1 MSVQTAVI
9 AEDEPHL
16 RDELCETLAEVWPE
30 LVIKAKARDGSEAC
44 EALQRFAPDVLFLDI
59 EMPGKTGLEVA
70 QFANGRC
77 HIVFVTAYDNY
88 AVEAFEHA
96 AVDYV
101 MKPVT
106 AERLTET
113 VRRLKVHTHERPA
126 DLAGVLK
133 FLAERLAPAREYLR
147 WITVSEGQETRL
159 ITLDEVCYFQS
170 DTKYT
175 RVVTAEKCPL
185 IRRTI
190 KELADEIDPKVFW
203 QIHRGTLLH
212 VNAIA
217 GVTRDFGGRMRIRVK
232 QRKETLPVS
241 ESYIHLFRQM

>member
-1 MSVQTAVI
+1 
-9 AEDEPHL
+9 
-16 RDELCETLAEVWPE
+16 
-30 LVIKAKARDGSEAC
+30 
-44 EALQRFAPDVLFLDI
+44 
-59 EMPGKTGLEVA
+59 
-70 QFANGRC
+70 
-77 HIVFVTAYDNY
+77 
-88 AVEAFEHA
+88 
-96 AVDYV
+96 

-133 FLAERLAPAREYLR
+133 FLAERLPPSREYLR
-147 WITVSEGQETRL
+147 WITVSEGQEMRL

-190 KELADEIDPKVFW
+190 KELVDEIDPKVFW
-203 QIHRGTLLH
+203 QIHRSTL
-212 VNAIA
+212 VNVNSIA
-217 GVTRDFGGRMRIRVK
+217 GVTRDFGGRMRVRVK

>member
-1 MSVQTAVI
+1 MSEQTAVV
-9 AEDEPHL
+9 AEDEAHL

-30 LVIKAKARDGSEAC
+30 LVIKAVARDGSEAC
-44 EALQRFAPDVLFLDI
+44 DALQKYAPDVLFLDI

-70 QFANGRC
+70 RLANGRC

-106 AERLTET
+106 VERLAES
-113 VRRLKVHTHERPA
+113 VRRLKVRAHERPA
-126 DLAGVLK
+126 DLAAVLK
-133 FLAERLAPAREYLR
+133 LLAERLEPSREYLR
-147 WITVSEGQETRL
+147 WITVSEGQEMRL
-159 ITLDEVCYFQS
+159 ITVDEICYFQS

-175 RVVTAEKCPL
+175 RIVTTEKCAL

-190 KELADEIDPKVFW
+190 KELVEEVDPKVFW
-203 QIHRGTLLH
+203 QIHRSTL
-212 VNAIA
+212 VNVKSIS
-217 GVTRDFGGRMRIRVK
+217 GVTRDFGGRLRVRVK

-241 ESYIHLFRQM
+241 EPYMHLFRQL

>member
-1 MSVQTAVI
+1 MSEQTAVI

-113 VRRLKVHTHERPA
+113 VRRLKAHTRERPP

-133 FLAERLAPAREYLR
+133 FLAERLPTSREYLR
-147 WITVSEGQETRL
+147 WITVSEGQEMRL

-190 KELADEIDPKVFW
+190 KELVDEIDPKVFW
-203 QIHRGTLLH
+203 QIHRSTL
-212 VNAIA
+212 VNVNSIA
-217 GVTRDFGGRMRIRVK
+217 GVTRDFGGRMRLRVK

>member
-1 MSVQTAVI
+1 MSEQTAVI

-113 VRRLKVHTHERPA
+113 VRRLKAHTRERPP

-133 FLAERLAPAREYLR
+133 FLAERLPTSREYLR
-147 WITVSEGQETRL
+147 WITVSEGQEMRL

-190 KELADEIDPKVFW
+190 KELAEEIDPKVFW
-203 QIHRGTLLH
+203 QIHRGTL
-212 VNAIA
+212 VNVNSIA

>member
-1 MSVQTAVI
+1 MSEQTAVI

-113 VRRLKVHTHERPA
+113 VRRLKAHTRERPP
-126 DLAGVLK
+126 DLTGVLK
-133 FLAERLAPAREYLR
+133 FLAERLPTSREYLR
-147 WITVSEGQETRL
+147 WITVSEGQEMRL

-190 KELADEIDPKVFW
+190 KELVDEIDPKVFW
-203 QIHRGTLLH
+203 QIHRGTL
-212 VNAIA
+212 VNVNSIA
-217 GVTRDFGGRMRIRVK
+217 GVTRDFGGRMRLRVK

>member
-1 MSVQTAVI
+1 MSEQTAVI

-44 EALQRFAPDVLFLDI
+44 EALQRFTPDVLFLDI

-113 VRRLKVHTHERPA
+113 VRRLKVHTRERPP

-133 FLAERLAPAREYLR
+133 FLAERLPTSREYLR
-147 WITVSEGQETRL
+147 WITVSEGQEMRL

-190 KELADEIDPKVFW
+190 KELVDEIDPKVFW
-203 QIHRGTLLH
+203 QIHRSTL
-212 VNAIA
+212 VNVNSIA
-217 GVTRDFGGRMRIRVK
+217 GVTRDFGGRMRVRVK

>member
-1 MSVQTAVI
+1 MSEQTAVV
-9 AEDEPHL
+9 AEDETHL

-44 EALQRFAPDVLFLDI
+44 EALQRYAPDVLFLDI

-101 MKPVT
+101 MKPIT
-106 AERLTET
+106 AERLAET
-113 VRRLKVHTHERPA
+113 VRRLKVRTHERPP
-126 DLAGVLK
+126 DLAAVLQL
-133 FLAERLAPAREYLR
+133 LAERLAPSREYLR

-159 ITLDEVCYFQS
+159 ITLDEICYFQS

-175 RVVTAEKCPL
+175 RVVTPEKCAL

-190 KELADEIDPKVFW
+190 KELVEEVDPKVFW
-203 QIHRGTLLH
+203 QIHRSTL
-212 VNAIA
+212 VNVNSIG
-217 GVTRDFGGRMRIRVK
+217 GVTRDFGGQLCVRVK

-241 ESYIHLFRQM
+241 KPYIHLFRQL

>member
-1 MSVQTAVI
+1 MSEQTAVI

-88 AVEAFEHA
+88 AVEAFDHA

-106 AERLTET
+106 AE
-113 VRRLKVHTHERPA
+113 KSA
-126 DLAGVLK
+126 
-133 FLAERLAPAREYLR
+133 
-147 WITVSEGQETRL
+147 
-159 ITLDEVCYFQS
+159 
-170 DTKYT
+170 
-175 RVVTAEKCPL
+175 L

-190 KELADEIDPKVFW
+190 KELVEEVDPRHFW
-203 QIHRGTLLH
+203 QIHRGTLIN
-212 VNAIA
+212 VNSIA
-217 GVTRDFGGRMRIRVK
+217 GVMRDFGGHLRVRVK
-232 QRKETLPVS
+232 QRQETLAVS
-241 ESYIHLFRQM
+241 EPYMHLFRQI

>member
-1 MSVQTAVI
+1 MSVQTAVV
-9 AEDEPHL
+9 AEDEAHL
-16 RDELCETLAEVWPE
+16 RDELCETLADVWPE
-30 LVIKAKARDGSEAC
+30 LVIKARARDGSEAC
-44 EALQRFAPDVLFLDI
+44 EALQRYAPDVLFLDI

-88 AVEAFEHA
+88 AIEAFEHA

-113 VRRLKVHTHERPA
+113 VRRLKARTHERPP
-126 DLAGVLK
+126 DLANVLQL
-133 FLAERLAPAREYLR
+133 LAERLSPSREYLR
-147 WITVSEGQETRL
+147 WITVSEAQEMRL
-159 ITLDEVCYFQS
+159 ITIDEICYFQS

-175 RVVTAEKCPL
+175 RVVTADKCAL

-190 KELADEIDPKVFW
+190 KELVEEVDPKLFW
-203 QIHRGTLLH
+203 QIHRSTL
-212 VNAIA
+212 VNVNSIG
-217 GVTRDFGGRMRIRVK
+217 GVMRDFGGHLRVRIK
-232 QRKETLPVS
+232 HRKETLPVS
-241 ESYIHLFRQM
+241 EPYVHLFRQL

>member
-1 MSVQTAVI
+1 MSEQTAII
-9 AEDEPHL
+9 AEDEAHL
-16 RDELCETLAEVWPE
+16 RDELCEMLAEVWPE

-44 EALQRFAPDVLFLDI
+44 EALQRHAPDVLFLDI

-106 AERLTET
+106 PERLTET
-113 VRRLKVHTHERPA
+113 VRRLKAHPHERPT
-126 DLAGVLK
+126 DLASVLQV
-133 FLAERLAPAREYLR
+133 LADRLTPSREYLR
-147 WITVSEGQETRL
+147 WITVSEGQEMRL
-159 ITLDEVCYFQS
+159 ITLDEICYFQS

-175 RVVTAEKCPL
+175 RVVTAEKCAL

-190 KELADEIDPKVFW
+190 KELVEEIDPRGFW
-203 QIHRGTLLH
+203 QIHRGTL
-212 VNAIA
+212 VNVKSIA
-217 GVTRDFGGRMRIRVK
+217 GLTRDFGGRLRIRVK
-232 QRKETLPVS
+232 QRKETLAVS
-241 ESYIHLFRQM
+241 EPYAHLFRQM

>member
-1 MSVQTAVI
+1 MSEKTAVI
-9 AEDEPHL
+9 AEGEPHL

-101 MKPVT
+101 MKPVN

-113 VRRLKVHTHERPA
+113 VRRLKVHTHERPP

-133 FLAERLAPAREYLR
+133 FLAERLPPSREYLR
-147 WITVSEGQETRL
+147 WITVSEGQEMRL

-190 KELADEIDPKVFW
+190 KELVDEIDPKVFW
-203 QIHRGTLLH
+203 QIHRNTLGN
-212 VNAIA
+212 VNSIA
-217 GVTRDFGGRMRIRVK
+217 DVTRDFGGAKRLPVK

>member
-1 MSVQTAVI
+1 MSEQTAVI
-9 AEDEPHL
+9 AEDEAHL

-44 EALQRFAPDVLFLDI
+44 EALQRYEPDVLFLDI

-77 HIVFVTAYDNY
+77 HIVFVTAYQNY

-106 AERLTET
+106 PERLTET
-113 VRRLKVHTHERPA
+113 VRRLKAHTHEPPP
-126 DLAGVLK
+126 DLANVLRI
-133 FLAERLAPAREYLR
+133 LAERVAPAREYLR
-147 WITVSEGQETRL
+147 WITVSEGQEMHL

-175 RVVTAEKCPL
+175 RVVTAQKCPL

-190 KELADEIDPKVFW
+190 KELIEEIDPKVFW
-203 QIHRGTLLH
+203 QIHRGTL
-212 VNAIA
+212 VNVNSIA

-232 QRKETLPVS
+232 QRKETLSVS

>member
-1 MSVQTAVI
+1 MSEQTAVI

-16 RDELCETLAEVWPE
+16 RDELCDTLAEVWPE

-113 VRRLKVHTHERPA
+113 VRRLKAHTRERPP

-133 FLAERLAPAREYLR
+133 FLAERLPTSREYLR
-147 WITVSEGQETRL
+147 WITVSEGQEMRL

-175 RVVTAEKCPL
+175 RVVTAEKSAL

-190 KELADEIDPKVFW
+190 KELVEEVDPRHFW
-203 QIHRGTLLH
+203 QIHRGTLIN
-212 VNAIA
+212 VNSIA
-217 GVTRDFGGRMRIRVK
+217 GVMRDFGGHLRVRVK
-232 QRKETLPVS
+232 QRQETLAVS
-241 ESYIHLFRQM
+241 EPYMHLFRQI

>member
-1 MSVQTAVI
+1 MSEQTAVI

-113 VRRLKVHTHERPA
+113 VRRLKAHTRERPP

-133 FLAERLAPAREYLR
+133 FLAERLPTSREYLR
-147 WITVSEGQETRL
+147 WITVSEGQEMRL

-190 KELADEIDPKVFW
+190 KELVDEIDPKVFW
-203 QIHRGTLLH
+203 QIHRSTL
-212 VNAIA
+212 VNVNSIA
-217 GVTRDFGGRMRIRVK
+217 GVTRDFGGRMRVRVK